1 MGRIEKGGK
10 WREMAAVVYFS
21 FPTDRGEWQLIGGPK
36 LQLWS
41 YHTDA
46 WPGEKWLGIPEMT
59 KGA

>member
-1 MGRIEKGGK
+1 MGE
-10 WREMAAVVYFS
+10 
-21 FPTDRGEWQLIGGPK
+21 PN
-36 LQLWS
+36 LQLLS